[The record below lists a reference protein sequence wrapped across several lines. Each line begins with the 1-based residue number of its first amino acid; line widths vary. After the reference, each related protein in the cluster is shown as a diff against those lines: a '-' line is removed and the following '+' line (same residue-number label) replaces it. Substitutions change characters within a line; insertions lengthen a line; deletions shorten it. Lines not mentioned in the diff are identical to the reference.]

1 MYSFRKSKKGF
12 TLIELMVVV
21 VIIGVLALLGLR
33 LYLTQ
38 IEKSNNALI
47 KANAGTVQTTIQ
59 GDLADLSP
67 TLVWDS
73 WGDGTLVDRT
83 GIHNPLD
90 KEIQD
95 TVPESLAESEP
106 GEVWVSYNVTAAIFT
121 INGNDAS
128 TDDVNVYTTI
138 NYIGTVG
145 LVAKY

>member
-21 VIIGVLALLGLR
+21 VIIGILALLGLR

-38 IEKSNNALI
+38 IAKSNNALI

-59 GDLADLSP
+59 GDLADSAPGDVWLDWQNVTP
-67 TLVWDS
+67 TGLVA
-73 WGDGTLVDRT
+73 RT

-90 KEIQD
+90 KEPQG
-95 TVPESLAESEP
+95 TAPTSLVASEP
-106 GEVWVSYNVTAAIFT
+106 GEVWVSYSTTDASFT

-128 TDDVNVYTTI
+128 SEDVNVYTT
-138 NYIGTVG
+138 TAG
-145 LVAKY
+145 LTAKY

>member
-21 VIIGVLALLGLR
+21 VIIGILALLGLR

-38 IEKSNNALI
+38 IAKSNNALV

-67 TLVWDS
+67 TAVWTS
-73 WGDGTLVDRT
+73 WTDGSLVDRT

-90 KEIQD
+90 KEPQETNPI
-95 TVPESLAESEP
+95 TLAASEP
-106 GEVWVSYNVTAAIFT
+106 GEVWVSYDASTAAFT
-121 INGNDAS
+121 INGNDAYAA
-128 TDDVNVYTTI
+128 DGNVYTTT
-138 NYIGTVG
+138 NATGTIG
-145 LVAKY
+145 LIAKY

>member
-67 TLVWDS
+67 TLVWAS

-90 KEIQD
+90 KEPQD
-95 TVPESLAESEP
+95 TNPITLAASEP
-106 GEVWVSYNVTAAIFT
+106 GEVWVSYSSTDATFT

-128 TDDVNVYTTI
+128 TGDVNVYTTV
-138 NYIGTVG
+138 NVTGTIG
-145 LVAKY
+145 LIAKY